1 VQERNFTMTKL
12 RMLTAAAA
20 LVLALPAAAQDAS
33 TVVATVD
40 GTDITLGHMIAMRE
54 RLPEQY
60 QSLDDQTL
68 FDGILEQLEQQTALS
83 TEADGLS
90 PEGELVMENERRAL
104 LAAEVV
110 EARAAEAVTEEDVQ
124 AAYEEAYGNAEPA
137 TEYNA
142 SHILVETEEEARS
155 LIAELEDGADFAELA
170 KANSTGPSGPSG
182 GDLGWFLPD
191 AMVAEFAD
199 AVQEMEPGAI
209 SEPVQTQFG
218 WHVIKLNDTRETTPP
233 PLDEVRGEIEGQL
246 QLDAIETIV
255 SDAVD
260 GAEITRPETQID
272 PALLR
277 DTSLLD

>member
-1 VQERNFTMTKL
+1 MTKL
-12 RMLTAAAA
+12 RTLTAAAA
-20 LVLALPAAAQDAS
+20 LALALPASAQDAS
-33 TVVATVD
+33 TVVATVN

-68 FDGILEQLEQQTALS
+68 FDGILEQLEQQTALGAD
-83 TEADGLS
+83 ADGLS
-90 PEGELVMENERRAL
+90 AEGELVIENERRAL

-110 EARAAEAVTEEDVQ
+110 ESRAADAVTEEEVQ
-124 AAYEEAYGNAEPA
+124 AAYEEAYGDAEPA

-142 SHILVETEEEARS
+142 SHILVETEEEAQS
-155 LIAELEDGADFAELA
+155 LVTELEDGADFAELA

-182 GDLGWFLPD
+182 GDLGWFQPD

-199 AVQEMEPGAI
+199 VVQEMEPGAV
-209 SEPVQTQFG
+209 SAPVQTQFG
-218 WHVIKLNDTRETTPP
+218 WHVIKLNEMREMTAP

-246 QLDAIETIV
+246 QLDAVETIV
-255 SDAVD
+255 DEAMAGV
-260 GAEITRPETQID
+260 EITRPETEID

>member
-1 VQERNFTMTKL
+1 MTKL
-12 RMLTAAAA
+12 RTLTAAAA

-83 TEADGLS
+83 TKADGLS

-255 SDAVD
+255 SDAMD

>member
-1 VQERNFTMTKL
+1 MTKL
-12 RMLTAAAA
+12 RTLTAAAA